1 MFDSPVIYGLWVVL
15 EVHLRFGTDLQY
27 HPQPLRSILLNIN
40 ALAALPALSIV
51 PGLFLPSFGIPVTTI
66 PGMKL
71 EPASPAPKSLVPQLS
86 RTCSDELWTRS
97 DESWIRGRGGPI
109 MRRHTDSGI
118 KTGGGVIRAC
128 CM

>member
-15 EVHLRFGTDLQY
+15 EVRTKTKMFGTDLQY

-66 PGMKL
+66 PEMKL
-71 EPASPAPKSLVPQLS
+71 VLASPAPKSLATQLI

-97 DESWIRGRGGPI
+97 DEIWIRGRGV
-109 MRRHTDSGI
+109 R
-118 KTGGGVIRAC
+118 
-128 CM
+128 